1 MKEIVGAAAQAQHE
15 MERKFNEERDEM
27 RRNVQEMRAKIKE
40 IEDGEQRNG
49 VKNEELRKTMNKI
62 KASIDRFEKTN
73 T

>member
-1 MKEIVGAAAQAQHE
+1 MKEIVDAAAQAQHE

-27 RRNVQEMRAKIKE
+27 KRNVQEMRAKIKE

-73 T
+73 M